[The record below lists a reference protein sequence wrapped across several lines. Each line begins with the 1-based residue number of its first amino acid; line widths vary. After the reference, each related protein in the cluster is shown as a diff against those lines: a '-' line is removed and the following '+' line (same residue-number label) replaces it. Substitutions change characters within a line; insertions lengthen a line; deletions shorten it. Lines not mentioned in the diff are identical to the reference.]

1 MHPGNVLVDMSKD
14 MTKDELIF
22 KEYYTAK
29 NNPDLFAEFLGKQ
42 TPSLQMS
49 MKYWLKTENGDILSE
64 LTENT
69 KELDFVNNV
78 IVHRHSRYC
87 PAFVHKHTFFEII
100 VVIAGS
106 CVNCIDNQNHLLEE
120 GDVCIIA
127 PGEYHAIKDSKD
139 SIIYNILIK
148 HYNFSDTF
156 SSFLLQSN
164 VLSSFFMQVLYGE
177 KGQKCITFHTKGDM
191 NLQML
196 FDILILEC
204 TQGKNNMHISSM
216 SESLLNTIFN
226 CLAMRHSNSQEH
238 NTVLNFDSQLML
250 KIKQYIS
257 ENMKDASLASLSEEF
272 NYSPT
277 YLSKLVKKVT
287 GYNLSNIIRRIRI
300 DKACSLL
307 SNTDLSVAEIS
318 EIVGYKS
325 TRQFNRAFH
334 ALLNKTP
341 TEYRKRN
348 SSPLL

>member
-1 MHPGNVLVDMSKD
+1 MSSF
-14 MTKDELIF
+14 TGIG
-22 KEYYTAK
+22 Y
-29 NNPDLFAEFLGKQ
+29 P
-42 TPSLQMS
+42 
-49 MKYWLKTENGDILSE
+49 
-64 LTENT
+64 
-69 KELDFVNNV
+69 
-78 IVHRHSRYC
+78 

-177 KGQKCITFHTKGDM
+177 KGQNCITFHTKGDM

-216 SESLLNTIFN
+216 SESLLIQYSTVWQMTLK
-226 CLAMRHSNSQEH
+226 LAEH

-250 KIKQYIS
+250 KIKQHIS
-257 ENMKDASLASLSEEF
+257 EKDASLASLSEEF
-272 NYSPT
+272 NYFAKHT
-277 YLSKLVKKVT
+277 
-287 GYNLSNIIRRIRI
+287 
-300 DKACSLL
+300 
-307 SNTDLSVAEIS
+307 
-318 EIVGYKS
+318 
-325 TRQFNRAFH
+325 
-334 ALLNKTP
+334 
-341 TEYRKRN
+341 
-348 SSPLL
+348 